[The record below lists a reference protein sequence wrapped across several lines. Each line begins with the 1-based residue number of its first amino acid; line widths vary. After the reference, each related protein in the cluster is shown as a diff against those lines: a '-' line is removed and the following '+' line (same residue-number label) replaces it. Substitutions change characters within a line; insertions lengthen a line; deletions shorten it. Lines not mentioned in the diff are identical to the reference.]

1 MPLDEINVTRDV
13 ADVSLVINSDVD
25 PKDIKYFLSI
35 THWTDEGIG
44 IYMNVT
50 TPLLI
55 SKGTKRDQAVF
66 RIKNPSLFISEKTG
80 KPIGGGNLVMTTNL
94 PRMLPKDVNM
104 KDLKESS
111 KKAG

>member
-1 MPLDEINVTRDV
+1 MPLDEINVTRDI
-13 ADVSLVINSDVD
+13 ADVSLVINSDVNPTD
-25 PKDIKYFLSI
+25 VKYFLSI

-44 IYMNVT
+44 IFMNVT

-80 KPIGGGNLVMTTNL
+80 KPIGGDNLVMTTSL
-94 PRMLPKDVNM
+94 PRMLPKDVNITN
-104 KDLKESS
+104 LKGS
-111 KKAG
+111 A